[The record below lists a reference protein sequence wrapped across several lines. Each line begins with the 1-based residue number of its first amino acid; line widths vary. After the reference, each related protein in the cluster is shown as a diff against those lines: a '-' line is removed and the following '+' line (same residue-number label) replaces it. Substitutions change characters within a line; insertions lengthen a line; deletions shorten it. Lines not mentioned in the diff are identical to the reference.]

1 MVKERSEQHNN
12 QTMLSI
18 VLPLTKGTYISKVHK
33 NNEIFEKKRNACF
46 LKASFYFDKAM
57 DMRFADLEIYFI
69 VHWLQCS
76 VI

>member
-1 MVKERSEQHNN
+1 
-12 QTMLSI
+12 MLSI

-57 DMRFADLEIYFI
+57 DMRFADLEI
-69 VHWLQCS
+69 
-76 VI
+76 